1 MSILDT
7 PLYELIPVDPYTS
20 ADLNYNNSESRVSQK
35 RNDPNC
41 HVELETIT
49 FDEFEESTYIF
60 IGTTVWWGEISW
72 VINDFVNENDFTG
85 KTIIPFATSA
95 SSSVRTSNLELLALE
110 ATWLSGQRFSSRVSD
125 EDVISWVDLLNFDL

>member
-60 IGTTVWWGEISW
+60 IGATVWWEEISW

-85 KTIIPFATSA
+85 KTIIPFTTSA

-125 EDVISWVDLLNFDL
+125 EDVISWVDLLNLDL